1 MDEIELKLLC
11 NKYNIKYKVFLG
23 TSVAILDTGI
33 DEYQIK
39 YMEYRDRP
47 YCLMHK
53 NKIRQTNK
61 FHTQRYLRTL
71 FQVIDSVASHKGIL
85 INIYG
90 SPNTYKNK
98 RYKVSSRLG
107 HKN

>member
-1 MDEIELKLLC
+1 MDEVELKLLC
-11 NKYNIKYKVFLG
+11 DKYNIKYKVFSG
-23 TSVAILDTGI
+23 NNVALLDTGI

-61 FHTQRYLRTL
+61 YHTQRYLKKL
-71 FQVIDSVASHKGIL
+71 SHALDSIINHKKVL
-85 INIYG
+85 VNIYS
-90 SPNTYKNK
+90 SPDTYKK
-98 RYKVSSRLG
+98 SIIG